1 MRFNQRLLAMVLSVS
16 LLILFYLTISLE
28 KINTTRVANFSNQV
42 NFTSSPVNPHTPV
55 ISEDLRK
62 IIPQDVTYWNRLF
75 YSAVTN
81 IEDND
86 NPSRRAYPW
95 SACKE
100 ENQEVLRIN
109 VHDFDSYPP
118 LFQTYLK
125 GINCRSPPILIN
137 QLRKCNNHTFLLFAI
152 KSSPANFERRQA
164 VRDTWGRDGV
174 YQNGRRVRS
183 VFFLG
188 NYQPDDPNLGTLL
201 SFEAK
206 HFGDIL
212 QWDFHESLL
221 NLTLKMDMFLQWT
234 VKHCPLV
241 SFVFSGD
248 DDVFVNTDGL
258 IRYLESL
265 DASQASQLY
274 VGHVLESA
282 SPIRDPRSKYYI
294 PPTFYSGP
302 YPAYTGG
309 GGFVISGELIQ
320 SLSFVSKLFPLF
332 PIDDV
337 YMGLCMKAL
346 GITPKWHEGFQT
358 FDIRRQDRGNVCV
371 HKQNLLIHQRSPREI
386 EVMWKNIHNPL
397 VSC

>member
-1 MRFNQRLLAMVLSVS
+1 MRFNQRLFAMVLSVS
-16 LLILFYLTISLE
+16 LLILFYLTVSLE
-28 KINTTRVANFSNQV
+28 KINTTRVANFSKQV
-42 NFTSSPVNPHTPV
+42 NVTSSPLSPHIPV
-55 ISEDLRK
+55 ASEDLRK
-62 IIPQDVTYWNRLF
+62 IIPQDVAYWNRLF

-81 IEDND
+81 IEEDD
-86 NPSRRAYPW
+86 NPSRREYPW

-125 GINCRSPPILIN
+125 GMNCRSPPILIN
-137 QLRKCNNHTFLLFAI
+137 QPMKCNNHTFLLFAI

-164 VRDTWGRDGV
+164 VRETWGRDGV
-174 YQNGRRVRS
+174 YKNGRRVRS

-188 NYQPDDPNLGTLL
+188 NYQPDDPNLGALL

-221 NLTLKMDMFLQWT
+221 NLSLKMDMFLQWT

-274 VGHVLESA
+274 VGHVLKSA
-282 SPIRDPRSKYYI
+282 SPVRDQKSKYYI
-294 PPTFYSGP
+294 PLTFYSGP

-309 GGFVISGELIQ
+309 GGFVISGELMQ

-358 FDIRRQDRGNVCV
+358 FDIKKQDRGNVCA
-371 HKQNLLIHQRSPREI
+371 HKQNLLVHQRSPREI

-397 VSC
+397 LTC

>member
-1 MRFNQRLLAMVLSVS
+1 MRFNQRLLAMVLSIS
-16 LLILFYLTISLE
+16 LLILFYLTVHPE
-28 KINTTRVANFSNQV
+28 KINAIGVVNISTQQ
-42 NFTSSPVNPHTPV
+42 NFTSSSLKPHMPV
-55 ISEDLRK
+55 SFEDLRK
-62 IIPQDVTYWNRLF
+62 IIPQDVAYWNRLF
-75 YSAVTN
+75 YSIVTN
-81 IEDND
+81 TEKND
-86 NPSRRAYPW
+86 NPSRREYPW
-95 SACKE
+95 SACRE
-100 ENQEVLRIN
+100 ENHEVLRIN

-118 LFQTYLK
+118 LFQTYVK
-125 GINCRSPPILIN
+125 GMNCRSPPILIN
-137 QLRKCNNHTFLLFAI
+137 QLKKCNNHTFLLFAI

-164 VRDTWGRDGV
+164 VRETWGRDGV
-174 YQNGRRVRS
+174 YLNGRRVRT

-188 NYQPDDPNLGTLL
+188 NYQPDDPNLGALL

-212 QWDFHESLL
+212 QWDFHDSLL

-234 VKHCPLV
+234 VKYCPLV

-258 IRYLESL
+258 IQYLESL
-265 DASQASQLY
+265 DSSQGSHLY
-274 VGHVLESA
+274 VGQVLGLA

-294 PPTFYSGP
+294 PPTFYSGS
-302 YPAYTGG
+302 YPEYTGG
-309 GGFVISGELIQ
+309 GGFVISGELMQ

-346 GITPKWHEGFQT
+346 GITPKKHDGFQT
-358 FDIRRQDRGNVCV
+358 FDVKKQDRGNVCV
-371 HKQNLLIHQRSPREI
+371 HKQHLLIHQRSPRET

-397 VSC
+397 VTC